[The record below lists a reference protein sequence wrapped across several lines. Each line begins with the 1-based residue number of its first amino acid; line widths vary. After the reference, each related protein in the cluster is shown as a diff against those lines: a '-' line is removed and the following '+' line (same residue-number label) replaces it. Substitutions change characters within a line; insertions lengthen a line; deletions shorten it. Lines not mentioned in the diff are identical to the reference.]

1 MTMQSPGEKSRIEQ
15 QVMAGV
21 GVIYAVRQLLS
32 ATALK
37 LYVCALSL
45 YGLVQLVWVHRVF
58 ENWANVGLQGSLQF
72 ATSAV
77 LNTHLAVQ
85 LTLVVLVV
93 AGVSLF
99 LDFARSVGGS
109 RGFAGG
115 AVG

>member
-1 MTMQSPGEKSRIEQ
+1 MQSKIEQ

-21 GVIYAVRQLLS
+21 GAIYAFRQLTS

-37 LYVCALSL
+37 LYVCAFSL
-45 YGLVQLVWVHRVF
+45 YGIGRLVWVSHVF

-85 LTLVVLVV
+85 LTLVVLVF
-93 AGVSLF
+93 AGVSLL
-99 LDFARSVGGS
+99 LDFTRSVVS
-109 RGFAGG
+109 PRSTFSY
-115 AVG
+115 

>member
-1 MTMQSPGEKSRIEQ
+1 MQSKIEQ
-15 QVMAGV
+15 RVMAGG
-21 GVIYAVRQLLS
+21 GVIYAARQLVS

-45 YGLVQLVWVHRVF
+45 YGIGRLVWVSHVF
-58 ENWANVGLQGSLQF
+58 ENWANVGLQGTAQF

-85 LTLVVLVV
+85 LTLLVLIF

-99 LDFARSVGGS
+99 LDFTRSFTTS
-109 RGFAGG
+109 RTLAF
-115 AVG
+115 

>member
-1 MTMQSPGEKSRIEQ
+1 MTIKIEK

-21 GVIYAVRQLLS
+21 GVIYAARQLVS

-37 LYVCALSL
+37 LYICAISL
-45 YGLVQLVWVHRVF
+45 YGIGRLVWVSHVF

-72 ATSAV
+72 AASAV

-85 LTLVVLVV
+85 MTLVVLMF

-99 LDFARSVGGS
+99 LDFTRRVSPSPPRVS
-109 RGFAGG
+109 CR
-115 AVG
+115 

>member
-1 MTMQSPGEKSRIEQ
+1 MQSKIEQ
-15 QVMAGV
+15 RVMAGV
-21 GVIYAVRQLLS
+21 GVIYAARQLVS

-45 YGLVQLVWVHRVF
+45 YGIGRLVWVSHVF
-58 ENWANVGLQGSLQF
+58 ENWANVGLQGTAQF

-85 LTLVVLVV
+85 LTLLVLIF

-99 LDFARSVGGS
+99 LDFTRSFTTS
-109 RGFAGG
+109 RTLAF
-115 AVG
+115 